1 MHTEEYQMINS
12 RHKILYIQGPAL
24 GGTVTGLYDLV
35 GGINLK
41 KYEPVI
47 LFLEPSIYCDE
58 SKNLGFKVITARKYL
73 MHGQT
78 SHVSSSKRDIAA
90 SLNRVN
96 SLLSEIYKNFKQF
109 YLLVCKDLI
118 LANRLSCFIRDLNI
132 DLVHH
137 NNNLRS
143 DRVSVLAAA
152 LTNVPQICHVRT
164 LTNLFYT
171 EKFISRF
178 VNAFIYMSSVIQK
191 AYLNHGI
198 PNKKGTVIYD
208 GFNTVDNSIFDK
220 NKITFLRDEFGIKNG
235 EHLICNIG
243 RIDWWKGQD
252 YFIKAM
258 AKVLKVEPNTK
269 VLIVG
274 PTDSRPENQAF
285 YLKLK
290 NLVEKYKMSNNLIF
304 AGFRSDVQNI
314 MAASD
319 VVVHSSSEPEPFGRV
334 IVEGM
339 LVEKPVVA
347 TSAGGV
353 LDIIQDKVTGLLV
366 PLKDAESMAAAILQ
380 LLQNPEQAKQIG
392 ARARE
397 RAKRRFSVE
406 QHVTAVEEIY
416 KKVLSQN
423 EIL

>member
-1 MHTEEYQMINS
+1 MMNN

-24 GGTVTGLYDLV
+24 GGTVTGLLDLV
-35 GGINLK
+35 GGIDLK
-41 KYEPVI
+41 KYEPII
-47 LFLEPSIYCDE
+47 LFLGPSIYCDE
-58 SKNLGFKVITARKYL
+58 FRNLGFKVITARKYHL
-73 MHGQT
+73 HAKAR
-78 SHVSSSKRDIAA
+78 HASSSKRDIAA
-90 SLNRVN
+90 SLNRV
-96 SLLSEIYKNFKQF
+96 SYLLADLYKNLKQF
-109 YLLVCKDLI
+109 YLLICKDLF

-164 LTNLFYT
+164 LTSLFYT
-171 EKFISRF
+171 EKFISQF

-208 GFNTVDNSIFDK
+208 GFNIVDNRIFDK
-220 NKITFLRDEFGIKNG
+220 NKIALLRDEFGIKKNDN
-235 EHLICNIG
+235 LVCNIG

-258 AKVLKVEPNTK
+258 ATVSKFEPDTK

-304 AGFRSDVQNI
+304 TGFRADVQNI

-347 TSAGGV
+347 TAAGGV
-353 LDIIQDKVTGLLV
+353 LDIIQDQVTGLLV

-380 LLQNPEQAKQIG
+380 LLQNPGQAKRIG
-392 ARARE
+392 TRARE
-397 RAKRRFSVE
+397 RAKRRFSVK
-406 QHVTAVEEIY
+406 QHVTAVEAIY
-416 KKVLSQN
+416 KKVLSHSAN
-423 EIL
+423 L